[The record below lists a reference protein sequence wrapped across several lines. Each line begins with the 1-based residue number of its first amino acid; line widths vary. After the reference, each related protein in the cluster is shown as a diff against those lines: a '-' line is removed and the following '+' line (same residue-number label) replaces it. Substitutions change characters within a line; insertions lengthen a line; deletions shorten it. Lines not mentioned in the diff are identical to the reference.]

1 MVRFRYRTRKKNVDD
16 YILHGGEAI
25 GFPEHV
31 RFLDNET
38 DGQKTQEDKVTEM
51 MRVLSIHKK
60 TVSKI
65 SGAF

>member
-51 MRVLSIHKK
+51 MRILSIHKNGK
-60 TVSKI
+60 QNS
-65 SGAF
+65 SAF

>member
-31 RFLDNET
+31 RFLANET

-51 MRVLSIHKK
+51 MRILSIHKNGK
-60 TVSKI
+60 QNI
-65 SGAF
+65 SAF

>member
-38 DGQKTQEDKVTEM
+38 DGQKTQRRQSNRNDA
-51 MRVLSIHKK
+51 RP
-60 TVSKI
+60 
-65 SGAF
+65 FYP